1 MIMAHQVQKPVYPQ
15 MDKVVIEGFPVAHG
29 FGTDRLE
36 SDSDLAGGKAAL
48 AISLALA
55 AWKGQDVGWLVLAPE
70 PPVQAGDPAIIAEQ
84 PANIQVRSMIIS
96 S

>member
-1 MIMAHQVQKPVYPQ
+1 MIKAHQVQQPVYPQ

-29 FGTDRLE
+29 FGTDCLE
-36 SDSDLAGGKAAL
+36 SDGDLAGGKAAL

-55 AWKGQDVGWLVLAPE
+55 AWKGQDVGWLVLATE
-70 PPVQAGDPAIIAEQ
+70 PSGF
-84 PANIQVRSMIIS
+84 S